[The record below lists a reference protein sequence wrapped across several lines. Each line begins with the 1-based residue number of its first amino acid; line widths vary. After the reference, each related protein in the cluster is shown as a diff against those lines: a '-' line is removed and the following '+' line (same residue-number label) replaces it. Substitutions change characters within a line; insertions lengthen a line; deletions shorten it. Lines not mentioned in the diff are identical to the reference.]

1 MSDVRDIGDEASLSV
16 AEIARLIA
24 VVLHTTP
31 RPSVIEALQR
41 GARAD
46 PTSVVRLV
54 RCLLSEEPAA
64 LDRLASEAPSEANGT
79 DRVFRRDGDFWTITY
94 AGHTARCRHAK
105 GLAYLA
111 LLLRRPGEWIDAAD
125 IRARASGR
133 AKVVTGEQARISVT
147 KAVRASLG
155 RLAQAH
161 PDVGHH
167 LEATVRTGRRCAYIP
182 DPQHPVRW
190 ST

>member
-1 MSDVRDIGDEASLSV
+1 MSDVTDGGDEASLSV

-31 RPSVIEALQR
+31 RPSVVEALQR
-41 GARAD
+41 RGRGD
-46 PTSVVRLV
+46 PTSVVHLV

-64 LDRLASEAPSEANGT
+64 LDRLAFAATRETNGT

-94 AGHTARCRHAK
+94 GGHTARCRHAK
-105 GLAYLA
+105 GLSYLA
-111 LLLRRPGEWIDAAD
+111 LLLGQPGEWIDAAD
-125 IRARASGR
+125 IRGRAGGC

-155 RLAQAH
+155 RLAQVH
-161 PDVGHH
+161 PDVGRH
-167 LEATVRTGRRCAYIP
+167 LEATVRTGKRCAYIP
-182 DPQHPVRW
+182 DPEHPVRW